1 MPENPSSGQGAEEF
15 DAADRSLG
23 ELVSEASGN
32 ISRLVRLELELA
44 KLELAQSAKQAG
56 KGSAMFVVAAVL
68 LHLFLILFSVTAGLF
83 LYDVAG
89 LSAWVSF
96 LIVTLFYLL
105 VAAAF
110 IGVGVIQLRRIKG
123 LERFGST
130 MSTTVA
136 VLQGERPADR

>member
-32 ISRLVRLELELA
+32 ISKLVRLELELA
-44 KLELAQSAKQAG
+44 KLELARDAKQVG
-56 KGSAMFVVAAVL
+56 KGSAMFVAAAVL

-89 LSAWVSF
+89 LSAWISF

-105 VAAAF
+105 VAAIMVG
-110 IGVGVIQLRRIKG
+110 IGVLHLRKIKG
-123 LERFGST
+123 LERFGTT
-130 MSTTVA
+130 MATSVS
-136 VLQGERPADR
+136 VLRGEHTAER

>member
-32 ISRLVRLELELA
+32 ISKLVRLELELA

-110 IGVGVIQLRRIKG
+110 IGVGVLHLRRIKG
-123 LERFGST
+123 LERFGTT
-130 MSTTVA
+130 MSTTVS
-136 VLQGERPADR
+136 VLQGERPVGR